1 MKNTFKK
8 GVRRVQ
14 LVTAGKSKNVYH
26 LAFQKKNSIIRY
38 IEIIAV
44 CAIAFIMGA
53 GFLGYFN

>member
-1 MKNTFKK
+1 MKSTFRKR
-8 GVRRVQ
+8 VRHVQ

-26 LAFQKKNSIIRY
+26 VAFQKKDSIIRY

-44 CAIAFIMGA
+44 CAIAFIIGA